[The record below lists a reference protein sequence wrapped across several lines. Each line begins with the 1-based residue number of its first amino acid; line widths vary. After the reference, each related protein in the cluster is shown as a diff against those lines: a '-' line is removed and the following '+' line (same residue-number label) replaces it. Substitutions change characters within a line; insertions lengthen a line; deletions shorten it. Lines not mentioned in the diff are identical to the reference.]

1 MKKKKRGKRLISLAL
16 ILIIV
21 SVLVIL
27 LKPVAIKTA
36 LRIHGYSKESAE
48 YFYKNDLVKKAYDN
62 KYNSTV
68 DKMIQSDIYD
78 DKYFEEYY
86 DIEYLEENEFFK
98 DYVNKLLDK
107 GYSTNLVNK
116 IFTNTTKT
124 NIEYLSNNK
133 VEDIDK
139 YMDVKIYKPDRIERY
154 LNNVK
159 DDYDKT
165 VLYVNMDR
173 DKKPLEDP
181 NIIDTYS
188 VTMLVNQH
196 NKLKEDFVP
205 DLVKLDKCST
215 EEHYLS
221 KEAKEAYDKMCDA
234 ATSEGYLLDANSSYR
249 SYDIQ
254 ASTVNY
260 YLKFYGKDYTD
271 KYVATPGYSEHQ
283 TGLAIDIKSKR
294 GSPFKTT
301 KEYQWMINN
310 GHKYGFILRY
320 PEGREEEYGYSSES
334 WHFRYVGEK
343 IATYIYENDLIYD
356 EYYALFLDK

>member
-1 MKKKKRGKRLISLAL
+1 MKKRKRRLISLAF
-16 ILIIV
+16 ILIIIV
-21 SVLVIL
+21 ALVIV

-62 KYNSTV
+62 KYNETS
-68 DKMIQSDIYD
+68 DKMIQNDIYV
-78 DKYFEEYY
+78 DKYFDNYY
-86 DIEYLEENEFFK
+86 DIEYLDDNEFFK
-98 DYVNKLLDK
+98 EFVNKLLDT
-107 GYSTNLVNK
+107 GYNTNLVNK

-159 DDYDKT
+159 EDYDKT

-173 DKKPLEDP
+173 DKKAYEDP
-181 NIIDTYS
+181 NIIEKYS
-188 VTMLVNQH
+188 TTVLVNQH
-196 NKLKEDFVP
+196 NMLNKDFKP
-205 DLVKLDKCST
+205 ELVELDKCSSD
-215 EEHYLS
+215 EHYLS

-234 ATSEGYLLDANSSYR
+234 ATSEGYLIEANSSYR
-249 SYDIQ
+249 DYDTQ
-254 ASTVNY
+254 VATVNY
-260 YLKFYGKDYTD
+260 YLKFYGEDYTN
-271 KYVATPGYSEHQ
+271 KYVAKPGYSEHQ
-283 TGLAIDIKSKR
+283 TGLAIDVKSKN

-301 KEYQWMINN
+301 KEYKWMVDNSY
-310 GHKYGFILRY
+310 KYGFILRY
-320 PEGREEEYGYSSES
+320 PEGREEELGYSAES
-334 WHFRYVGEK
+334 WHFRYVGEE
-343 IATYIYENDLIYD
+343 IAKYIYENNLIYD

>member
-1 MKKKKRGKRLISLAL
+1 MKKRKRRLISLAF
-16 ILIIV
+16 ILIIIV
-21 SVLVIL
+21 VLIIV

-62 KYNSTV
+62 KYNETT
-68 DKMIQSDIYD
+68 DKMIQNDIYE
-78 DKYFEEYY
+78 DKYFDSYY
-86 DIEYLEENEFFK
+86 EIDYLEDNELFK
-98 DYVNKLLDK
+98 EYVNKLLDK

-139 YMDVKIYKPDRIERY
+139 YIDVKIYKPDRIERY
-154 LNNVK
+154 MNNIK

-173 DKKPLEDP
+173 DKKAYEDP
-181 NIIDTYS
+181 NIIEKYS
-188 VTMLVNQH
+188 TTVLVNQH
-196 NKLKEDFVP
+196 NMLNKDFKP
-205 DLVKLDKCST
+205 ELVKLDKCSS

-234 ATSEGYLLDANSSYR
+234 ATSEGYQIDANSSYR
-249 SYDIQ
+249 DYDTQ
-254 ASTVNY
+254 VATVNY
-260 YLKFYGKDYTD
+260 YLKFYGENYKN
-271 KYVATPGYSEHQ
+271 KYVAKPGYSEHQ
-283 TGLAIDIKSKR
+283 TGLAIDVKSKN

-301 KEYQWMINN
+301 KEYTWMVNN
-310 GHKYGFILRY
+310 SYKYGFILRY
-320 PEGREEEYGYSSES
+320 PEGREEEFGYSSES
-334 WHFRYVGEK
+334 WHFRYVGEE
-343 IATYIYENDLIYD
+343 IAKYIYENDLIYD